1 VTSPVQGRRFSGW
14 SGERDAWVFGLTP
27 GAALVLGAAVMLVLL
42 PLAGQ
47 HFARL
52 LLTVPLAAVLAVGVL
67 TRVAGYSA
75 LAWTRLAVRHE
86 LAGLRH
92 ETIFQSTNG
101 DALMLPNA
109 TGATAPESAAGAG
122 AGVVTDLPGPL
133 GGLAFHAATADALP
147 VGVAHNPGARQWT
160 ATARLVHPGLSLG
173 DETSADSGVELWGG
187 FLAQQGVEDGP
198 WSRLSVLIRSVPD
211 DGTEL
216 AYWTARNVRP
226 DAPAGPLATVHE
238 LLASTATASVR
249 HEAFLTVAMSER
261 TVRKAVRV
269 AGGPPAAGGAQVLAA
284 ELSGLRE
291 HLVGAGF
298 TDVTWLDAPALAEV
312 IRVGFDPAEQA
323 QLEDLRLSGADPGYD
338 GLPVGV
344 PAVLAGPVAALS
356 SRGVYCHDSATS
368 VTLQVLPSRRPV
380 TAGVLRPLLRVGRR
394 PGERRSLTIVYE
406 PLSPSRAEKATSDAI
421 TRKDVAIETPRS
433 KGFRP
438 RRRLVREREEIKIRE
453 DALVSGHA
461 MLRFRILLTVTVP
474 HQTSVEA
481 SVQGAQSDA
490 RNAHLQLRRLWFA
503 QDSAFY
509 AAALPLALGLP
520 SMRTNRK

>member
-1 VTSPVQGRRFSGW
+1 VTVPAQARRFSGW
-14 SGERDAWVFGLTP
+14 SSERDAWVFGLTP

-86 LAGLRH
+86 LAGLRQ

-101 DALMLPNA
+101 DALMLGNA
-109 TGATAPESAAGAG
+109 TGTTAPEPAAGA
-122 AGVVTDLPGPL
+122 ATDLPGPL
-133 GGLAFHAATADALP
+133 GGLAFHTATVDALP
-147 VGVAHNPGARQWT
+147 VGIAHNPGARQWT

-173 DETSADSGVELWGG
+173 DEASANSGVELWGA

-249 HEAFLTVAMSER
+249 HEAFLTVAMNER
-261 TVRKAVRV
+261 TVRKAVRI
-269 AGGPPAAGGAQVLAA
+269 AGGPQAISGAQVVAA

-323 QLEDLRLSGADPGYD
+323 LLEDLRLSGADPGYD
-338 GLPVGV
+338 GLAVGV
-344 PAVLAGPVAALS
+344 PAVLAGPVAAVS
-356 SRGVYCHDSATS
+356 SRGAYCHDSATS

-474 HQTSVEA
+474 HQASVEA
-481 SVQGAQSDA
+481 SVQGAQGDA

-520 SMRTNRK
+520 SMRTSRT